1 MKKILILFTSLLL
14 LSCSSD
20 DNANSNPTP
29 TGSNTVYFTLDDKL
43 YSSEFPT
50 AAIDNKSITVSDNVF
65 SINLRI
71 INDKG
76 VVTLTLFTGEKI
88 EEGKSYQIHE
98 QRIQDG
104 FFVQNSLLSQPSTSF
119 DCKTSAEFKGTVSIV
134 KLDYENR
141 IVAATFSYDAVDRKQ
156 NVHKVRNGW
165 FDLKF

>member
-76 VVTLTLFTGEKI
+76 VVSLHLSSREKVV
-88 EEGKSYQIHE
+88 EGKSYRIHE
-98 QRIQDG
+98 PRYGDG
-104 FFVQNSLLSQPSTSF
+104 FSASNDLYSSFICSTTANF
-119 DCKTSAEFKGTVSIV
+119 QGTITIV

-141 IVAATFSYDAVDRKQ
+141 IVAATFSYDAVDPIQ
-156 NVHKVRNGW
+156 NVHKIRNGW

>member
-20 DNANSNPTP
+20 DSNSTPIP

-76 VVTLTLFTGEKI
+76 VVSLYLSSPEKVV
-88 EEGKSYQIHE
+88 EGKSYPIHE
-98 QRIQDG
+98 PRYGDG
-104 FFVQNSLLSQPSTSF
+104 FSASNDFYKYPNIAFECGTNS
-119 DCKTSAEFKGTVSIV
+119 KNGGIIKIV
-134 KLDYENR
+134 KFDLENR
-141 IVAATFSYDAVDRKQ
+141 ILAVAFSYDAVEKDGTI
-156 NVHKVRNGW
+156 HTIRNGW